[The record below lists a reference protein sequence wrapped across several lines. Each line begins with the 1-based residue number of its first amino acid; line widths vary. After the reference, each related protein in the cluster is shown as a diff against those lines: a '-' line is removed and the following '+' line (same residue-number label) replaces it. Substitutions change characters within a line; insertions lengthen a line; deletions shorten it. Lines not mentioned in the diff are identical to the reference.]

1 MHRDP
6 RFQLFEVMPITGA
19 LGAEIRGIDL
29 ASHPDEAVFQDVR
42 RALDTFHV
50 LAVRDQSLTAASLH
64 KVARR
69 FGPFSGNPVHA
80 GIEGY
85 DDIVH
90 FVREREDTGTVIGE
104 NWHMDLAWMPR
115 PPGITML
122 YGEDIPPVGG
132 DTCFTSLEH
141 AYQALSPQL
150 RDLLFQLTGVFS
162 GRGVF
167 SENAAQK
174 RLGLRKEGLAVEDL
188 EREHPIICQHPVTRR
203 PYVFVAST
211 LARFKGMTEAESR
224 PIIDYL
230 MKLAT
235 RPEFNCRLRWEQ
247 GTLAM
252 WANPYLMHTAIN
264 DYSGYRREMFR
275 TTVEGVAPMAA
286 TPDILQAARAA

>member
-1 MHRDP
+1 
-6 RFQLFEVMPITGA
+6 V
-19 LGAEIRGIDL
+19 RG
-29 ASHPDEAVFQDVR
+29 
-42 RALDTFHV
+42 
-50 LAVRDQSLTAASLH
+50 QSLTPASLH
-64 KVARR
+64 QVARR

-90 FVREREDTGTVIGE
+90 FVREREDTGAVIGE

-122 YGEDIPPVGG
+122 YGKDIPPVGG

-150 RDLLFQLTGVFS
+150 RALLAQMTGVFS

-167 SENAAQK
+167 TENAAQK

-188 EREHPIICQHPVTRR
+188 EREHPIICQHPVTGR

-211 LARFKGMTEAESR
+211 LARFKGMSEAESR

-247 GTLAM
+247 GTLGM
-252 WANPYLMHTAIN
+252 WANPYVMHTAIN

-275 TTVEGVAPMAA
+275 TTVEGAVPMAA
-286 TPDILQAARAA
+286 TPDSLQVADRAA